1 MVSTHGRDEYTQD
14 RDEGAQGSGN
24 EVQGRMERVTV
35 KARHQGM
42 WKFHRGKKNLCVLM
56 PMVSG
61 PAAEYEEKEEGKGT
75 LSIGEG
81 GTSCK
86 ILTAAG

>member
-1 MVSTHGRDEYTQD
+1 MVSTHGRDEWTQD

-42 WKFHRGKKNLCVLM
+42 SQRKKKSVCADAN
-56 PMVSG
+56 
-61 PAAEYEEKEEGKGT
+61 
-75 LSIGEG
+75 GEW
-81 GTSCK
+81 SCS
-86 ILTAAG
+86 

>member
-1 MVSTHGRDEYTQD
+1 
-14 RDEGAQGSGN
+14 
-24 EVQGRMERVTV
+24 
-35 KARHQGM
+35 
-42 WKFHRGKKNLCVLM
+42 M

-61 PAAEYEEKEEGKGT
+61 PAAEYEEKEEGEGT

>member
-42 WKFHRGKKNLCVLM
+42 SQRKKNLCVLM